1 MQGGSDGLPCFSME
15 GNPTSITE
23 YWRERPV
30 LAGRWTVKD
39 VVQGR
44 PLGHPSHAMFV
55 HFPSALFP
63 TALVFDVL
71 SRIDPDLT
79 LARAAFYNIAFGLTI
94 AVLAATTGLVDYLP
108 MIGGSRKKQIG
119 TYHLIAQVSAVS
131 LFGVSLLVR
140 AIDYDATQ
148 TPWPA
153 LLLAGG
159 GALVISAGNY
169 FGGYLVYRQGMRVS
183 IDT

>member
-1 MQGGSDGLPCFSME
+1 M
-15 GNPTSITE
+15 SITQ

-30 LAGRWTVKD
+30 LAGRWTLKD
-39 VVQGR
+39 IIQGK
-44 PLGHPSHAMFV
+44 PLGHPSHAMFL
-55 HFPSALFP
+55 HFPSALLP

-71 SRIDPDLT
+71 SRVDADVT
-79 LARAAFYNIAFGLTI
+79 LARAAFYNIAVGL
-94 AVLAATTGLVDYLP
+94 AVAGLAAMTGLVDYLP

-131 LFGVSLLVR
+131 LFGLSQLVR
-140 AIDYDATQ
+140 AFDYDATQ

-153 LLLAGG
+153 IFLAAG
-159 GALVISAGNY
+159 GALAISMGNY

-183 IDT
+183 VEP